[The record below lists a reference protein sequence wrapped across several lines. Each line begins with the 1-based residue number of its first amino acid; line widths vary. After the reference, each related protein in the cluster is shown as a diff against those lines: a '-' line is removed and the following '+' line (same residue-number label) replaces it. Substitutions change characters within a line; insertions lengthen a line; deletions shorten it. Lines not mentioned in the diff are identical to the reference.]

1 MGQNGKFSLFSPDL
15 THPQLT
21 KKQLKSKIKGITHVQ
36 VCNIF
41 CERSKIM
48 LKALKVN
55 LKNVALCVTGAV
67 ILAFGLY
74 NIHSVS
80 GVTEGGVLGL
90 TLFFDKMFGI
100 SPAISGMILN
110 ALCYI
115 IGVKALGINFIFYSA
130 VSGITFSASYAVFER
145 FPRVYPDIADNL
157 LLCSVAGAMFV
168 GVGVGLCVRAG
179 GAPSGDD
186 SLAMSISKIFKLK
199 IQYVYLATDLVVL
212 GLSLIYIPLSQIVY
226 SLLTVVISGQLIGIV
241 SGNRRQQRAS
251 NQEKEEGSGASES

>member
-1 MGQNGKFSLFSPDL
+1 
-15 THPQLT
+15 
-21 KKQLKSKIKGITHVQ
+21 
-36 VCNIF
+36 
-41 CERSKIM
+41 
-48 LKALKVN
+48 
-55 LKNVALCVTGAV
+55 
-67 ILAFGLY
+67 
-74 NIHSVS
+74 
-80 GVTEGGVLGL
+80 
-90 TLFFDKMFGI
+90 
-100 SPAISGMILN
+100 
-110 ALCYI
+110 
-115 IGVKALGINFIFYSA
+115 
-130 VSGITFSASYAVFER
+130 
-145 FPRVYPDIADNL
+145 
-157 LLCSVAGAMFV
+157 MFV